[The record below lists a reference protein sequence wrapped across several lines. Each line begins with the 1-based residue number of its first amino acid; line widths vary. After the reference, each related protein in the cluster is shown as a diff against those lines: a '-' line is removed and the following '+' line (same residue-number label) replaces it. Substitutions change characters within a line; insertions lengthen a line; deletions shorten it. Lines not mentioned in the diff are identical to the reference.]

1 MGQQRRIKQHAQQ
14 PEENGQKNGQK
25 DGALFETQS
34 ITGNDRTII
43 ASLAYGLYE
52 QRGREDGHDLEDWLE
67 AEQRIAG
74 RGGDRGF

>member
-1 MGQQRRIKQHAQQ
+1 MGQQRRIKRNAQQ
-14 PEENGQKNGQK
+14 HEENGQKEE
-25 DGALFETQS
+25 APFETQS
-34 ITGNDRTII
+34 IMRNDPTKI

-52 QRGREDGHDLEDWLE
+52 QRGREDGHDLEDWFE